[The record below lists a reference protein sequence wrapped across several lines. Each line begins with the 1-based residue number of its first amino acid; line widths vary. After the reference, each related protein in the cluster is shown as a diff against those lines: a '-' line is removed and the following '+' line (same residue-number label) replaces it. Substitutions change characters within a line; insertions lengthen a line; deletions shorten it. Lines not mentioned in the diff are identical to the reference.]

1 MPHWQHDEG
10 FWIDLQAVLF
20 DDARL
25 AGTREE
31 IDGILSLTG
40 ILPPATV
47 LDLACGL
54 GRHSLELARRGY
66 RVTGVDE
73 CTAYLEQ
80 AEQGSEEE
88 GLHVEWV
95 EADMHLY
102 TPSDPADLILCL
114 YSSIG
119 YRSEADDRQLMATA
133 YSALRPDGALVIEL
147 MSQETFVEGIV
158 TKDSFREGDT
168 FIDRR
173 IFWDGAGLVRMDWEV
188 RPPDER
194 VRRYP
199 TEFRLYNREELVT
212 MLRETGFGDIDSFGS
227 LHGSHFSGDSEM
239 LVLLARKPRKG
250 ARCSRSC

>member
-1 MPHWQHDEG
+1 MPHWQHDED
-10 FWIDLQAVLF
+10 FWIDLQGVLF

-25 AGTREE
+25 AGTPEE

-40 ILPPATV
+40 VLPPATV
-47 LDLACGL
+47 LDMACGL

-73 CTAYLEQ
+73 CSAYLEQ

-88 GLHVEWV
+88 GLDVEWV

-102 TPSDPADLILCL
+102 SPSDPADLVLCL

-119 YRSEADDRQLMATA
+119 YRSEADDRQLLATA
-133 YSALRPDGALVIEL
+133 YLALRPDGALVIEL
-147 MSQETFVEGIV
+147 MSQEIFEEGIV

-188 RPPDER
+188 RPPDEA

-199 TEFRLYNREELVT
+199 TEFRLYNRAELVA
-212 MLRETGFGDIDSFGS
+212 MLEDAGFTNIESFGS
-227 LHGSHFSGDSEM
+227 LDGERFTEESEM
-239 LVLLARKPRKG
+239 LVLVARKPRKG
-250 ARCSRSC
+250 VR